1 MQVKVQYKEHLQFEA
16 TARGH
21 RMLTDQPLDNEGDDL
36 GMTPPEW
43 FLASIGGCI
52 GFYAVKYCQTRGL
65 DATGLSV
72 DVSAQKTTDMPVRLD
87 DIKVQVNVPIDL
99 DEHQYQGLE
108 RAVDACLIHK
118 TLTNPPYTDIQIN
131 TPSRAAINS
140 IGVELSPSVHSQ

>member
-1 MQVKVQYKEHLQFEA
+1 MQVKVQHKKHLQFEA

-43 FLASIGGCI
+43 FLASIGGCV

-65 DATGLSV
+65 DPSGLSV
-72 DVSAQKTTDMPVRLD
+72 DVSAQKTIDKPVRLD
-87 DIKVQVNVPIDL
+87 EIKVQVNVPIDL
-99 DEHQYQGLE
+99 EDRYYQGLE

-118 TLTNPPYTDIQIN
+118 TLTNPPRTTIQIY
-131 TPSRAAINS
+131 TPSKPAIDTVAA
-140 IGVELSPSVHSQ
+140 VC